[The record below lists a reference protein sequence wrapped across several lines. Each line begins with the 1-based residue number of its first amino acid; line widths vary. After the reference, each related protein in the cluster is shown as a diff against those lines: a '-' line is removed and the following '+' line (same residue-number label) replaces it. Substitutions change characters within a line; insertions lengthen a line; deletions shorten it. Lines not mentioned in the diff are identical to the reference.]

1 MLSIMINLAVHLH
14 YSVQELHVVLVGGL
28 CMRQGLISRLELLAD
43 PVGEEAANVQ
53 DEVRVPFLSCLKNAP
68 LCIIYDSRK
77 IDGIQLTVLNI
88 SGGSSLRSDE
98 HKLRYLAV
106 STVDVAPVI
115 RTPRFGGDAI
125 C

>member
-1 MLSIMINLAVHLH
+1 MK
-14 YSVQELHVVLVGGL
+14 
-28 CMRQGLISRLELLAD
+28 QGLISRLELLAD
-43 PVGEEAANVQ
+43 PVGEEAADVQ
-53 DEVRVPFLSCLKNAP
+53 DEVRVPFLSCLKNGNFP
-68 LCIIYDSRK
+68 VSLIISFSLPYFR
-77 IDGIQLTVLNI
+77 
-88 SGGSSLRSDE
+88 GSSLRSDE

>member
-1 MLSIMINLAVHLH
+1 
-14 YSVQELHVVLVGGL
+14 
-28 CMRQGLISRLELLAD
+28 MRQGLISRLELLAD

-53 DEVRVPFLSCLKNAP
+53 DE
-68 LCIIYDSRK
+68 
-77 IDGIQLTVLNI
+77 VLNI